1 MGKPKSAKS
10 LNKPTKT
17 VQVSKK
23 KDIQKKSHAVPIA
36 KINRKLI
43 KKKDKK
49 QLKHQKAIS
58 GVLQTQMKFVEEK
71 QRKKREKT
79 EIVGDMKPL
88 LDSLPCLDELVTIR
102 DKSKRTGIA
111 AIDKKIRK
119 PKNKREKKN
128 MLIQDK
134 TEKYFNRF
142 DHLQKVWKDPAFKK
156 SPRELIAERIKQK
169 NMMNTN

>member
-1 MGKPKSAKS
+1 MGKPKSLKKT
-10 LNKPTKT
+10 NKT

-36 KINRKLI
+36 KINRKII

-49 QLKHQKAIS
+49 QIKHQKALQ

-88 LDSLPCLDELVTIR
+88 LDSLPELDELVQIKT
-102 DKSKRTGIA
+102 KRTGIA
-111 AIDKKIRK
+111 SIDKRIRK

-142 DHLQKVWKDPAFKK
+142 DHLQKVWKDPAFSKN
-156 SPRELIAERIKQK
+156 PRELIAERIRQK
-169 NMMNTN
+169 NMNIN